1 MAEVNSTV
9 RTSKIYSF
17 EAEQAVLGCILLD
30 PTCFSTV
37 ATSVRPE
44 FFYYEQHR
52 EIYSVMQELDA
63 TGKIDI
69 LMVLEEIR
77 KKRVFDTE
85 DGGKQYLFQLSES
98 VPSAA
103 NVETYCRILKDKF
116 YTRTLVDV
124 SNEIIDLA
132 EGAGPDTENL
142 DADQLLDTA
151 EQKIYAIRQG
161 KSTKGPSLISSV
173 IVNVVDTL
181 HKLGDPEQAEQFK
194 GLPTGFPDFDK
205 ISTGLNRSDLVIV
218 GARPAMGK
226 TSFALNMARNV
237 AVMSRKKVVFFSLEM
252 SKEQLAQ
259 RVLATEARV
268 PSQKMRTGELTPSE
282 WKALNDACV
291 FLYDVPLYLDDTS
304 NITVPEMKARLR
316 RMGDPGAVFI
326 DYLQLM
332 QSAKRTESRVQEVSD
347 ITRNLKLMAKDL
359 NVPVVVCAQ
368 LSRQTESRGVKSH
381 KPQLADLR
389 ESGSIE
395 QDADIVVMLYREDYY
410 ESTSGNS
417 KKAGE
422 EEAEKD
428 PQKITANLAE
438 LLVEKN
444 RHGPV
449 GTVQLVW
456 NNQYTMYQCLEKKK
470 SEES

>member
-181 HKLGDPEQAEQFK
+181 HKLGDPEQAASDRF
-194 GLPTGFPDFDK
+194 PGF
-205 ISTGLNRSDLVIV
+205 
-218 GARPAMGK
+218 
-226 TSFALNMARNV
+226 
-237 AVMSRKKVVFFSLEM
+237 
-252 SKEQLAQ
+252 
-259 RVLATEARV
+259 
-268 PSQKMRTGELTPSE
+268 
-282 WKALNDACV
+282 
-291 FLYDVPLYLDDTS
+291 
-304 NITVPEMKARLR
+304 
-316 RMGDPGAVFI
+316 
-326 DYLQLM
+326 
-332 QSAKRTESRVQEVSD
+332 
-347 ITRNLKLMAKDL
+347 
-359 NVPVVVCAQ
+359 
-368 LSRQTESRGVKSH
+368 
-381 KPQLADLR
+381 
-389 ESGSIE
+389 
-395 QDADIVVMLYREDYY
+395 
-410 ESTSGNS
+410 
-417 KKAGE
+417 
-422 EEAEKD
+422 
-428 PQKITANLAE
+428 
-438 LLVEKN
+438 
-444 RHGPV
+444 
-449 GTVQLVW
+449 
-456 NNQYTMYQCLEKKK
+456 
-470 SEES
+470 